1 MIYSFLC
8 LIFLLSGCYT
18 IISDPL
24 RIKEIPAADIHQ
36 IDKLYDNEEVLPIVR
51 KSSNPYYGNYTNPYY
66 GNYTNPYYGNFNGY
80 YYNRYGY
87 SSYRAPIYYSS
98 YLSEPPQNID
108 TSQSVQ
114 KSTSV
119 APPKP
124 PVDKERAKA
133 VWQKRIDS
141 RLRKA
146 PTPTPKKSP

>member
-8 LIFLLSGCYT
+8 LIFFLSGCYT

-24 RIKEIPAADIHQ
+24 RIKETPPADIHQ
-36 IDKLYDNEEVLPIVR
+36 IDKLYDNKEVLPIVR
-51 KSSNPYYGNYTNPYY
+51 KSS
-66 GNYTNPYYGNFNGY
+66 NPYYGNFNGY

-87 SSYRAPIYYSS
+87 SSYRAPVYYSS
-98 YLSEPPQNID
+98 YLSQPTQNVGTPQRI
-108 TSQSVQ
+108 Q

-119 APPKP
+119 ASPKP
-124 PVDKERAKA
+124 TSVTSRVDKERAKA
-133 VWQKRIDS
+133 VWQKRIDP

>member
-8 LIFLLSGCYT
+8 LIFFLSGCYT
-18 IISDPL
+18 MVSNPL
-24 RIKEIPAADIHQ
+24 RIKEILVPDIHQ

-51 KSSNPYYGNYTNPYY
+51 KSSSSYYGNYI
-66 GNYTNPYYGNFNGY
+66 NPYYGNFNGY

-87 SSYRAPIYYSS
+87 SSYRAPVYYSS
-98 YLSEPPQNID
+98 YLSQPTQNVRTPQRI
-108 TSQSVQ
+108 Q

-133 VWQKRIDS
+133 LWQKRIDPLYRS
-141 RLRKA
+141 INSYSE
-146 PTPTPKKSP
+146 KSP

>member
-18 IISDPL
+18 MVSNPL
-24 RIKEIPAADIHQ
+24 RIKEILVPDIHQ

-51 KSSNPYYGNYTNPYY
+51 KSSNPYYGN
-66 GNYTNPYYGNFNGY
+66 FNGY

-87 SSYRAPIYYSS
+87 SSYRAPVYYSS
-98 YLSEPPQNID
+98 YLSQPTQNVGTPQRI
-108 TSQSVQ
+108 Q

-119 APPKP
+119 ASPKP
-124 PVDKERAKA
+124 TSVTSRVDKERAKA
-133 VWQKRIDS
+133 VWQKRIDP

>member
-8 LIFLLSGCYT
+8 LIFFLSGCYT

-51 KSSNPYYGNYTNPYY
+51 KSSNHYY

-87 SSYRAPIYYSS
+87 SSYRAPVYYSS
-98 YLSEPPQNID
+98 YLSQPTQNVGTPQRI
-108 TSQSVQ
+108 Q

-133 VWQKRIDS
+133 LWQKRIDPLYRS
-141 RLRKA
+141 
-146 PTPTPKKSP
+146 TNSHSEKKPLTK

>member
-18 IISDPL
+18 MVSNPL
-24 RIKEIPAADIHQ
+24 RIKEILVPDIHQ

-51 KSSNPYYGNYTNPYY
+51 KSF
-66 GNYTNPYYGNFNGY
+66 NPYYGNFNGY

-87 SSYRAPIYYSS
+87 SSYRAPVYYSS

-108 TSQSVQ
+108 TSQRIQ

>member
-8 LIFLLSGCYT
+8 LIFFLSGCYT

-24 RIKEIPAADIHQ
+24 RIKETPPADIHQ

-66 GNYTNPYYGNFNGY
+66 DNFNGY

-87 SSYRAPIYYSS
+87 SSYRAPVYYSS
-98 YLSEPPQNID
+98 YLSQPTQNVGTPQRI
-108 TSQSVQ
+108 Q

-119 APPKP
+119 ASPKP
-124 PVDKERAKA
+124 TPVTSRVDKERAKA
-133 VWQKRIDS
+133 VWQKRIDP